1 MPSRK
6 TATGDKNTSGDGI
19 SVHTP
24 AYLKRV
30 GMEFVNTLSHDMLNY
45 TKILLVRNPLERII
59 SAYEDKFMP
68 KVSFRLRALE
78 QYIKTQRNKTQMT
91 NERRPTGITFNEFVM
106 GVGEVGFPP
115 SQMEVHFNT
124 YYSICRICQITYDY
138 IVFQETLLDDAS
150 YIFKHILKS
159 DMDPYPLL
167 NPRNGPTSDEN
178 HSKLT
183 KHQRYDSLTPQAKS
197 IIRSYL
203 LPDSVLFGY
212 DIDKWLSWISW

>member
-6 TATGDKNTSGDGI
+6 TSNGNKNTSGDGV

-24 AYLKRV
+24 EYMKRV
-30 GMEFVNTLSHDMLNY
+30 GMEFVHRLSHTMLNY
-45 TKILLVRNPLERII
+45 TKIILVRNPLDRMI

-78 QYIKTQRNKTQMT
+78 QYITAQRRNTEMKY
-91 NERRPTGITFNEFVM
+91 ERRPTGITFNEFVLGM
-106 GVGEVGFPP
+106 GEVGFPP
-115 SQMEVHFNT
+115 NQMQVHFNT

-138 IVFQETLLDDAS
+138 IVFQETLMDDAS

-159 DMDPYPLL
+159 DMDPHQLL
-167 NPRNGPTSDEN
+167 NPRKGPTSDEN
-178 HSKLT
+178 HSNLT
-183 KHQRYDSLTPQAKS
+183 KHQRYATLTPRAKS

-212 DIDKWLSWISW
+212 DIDKWLSWIIW